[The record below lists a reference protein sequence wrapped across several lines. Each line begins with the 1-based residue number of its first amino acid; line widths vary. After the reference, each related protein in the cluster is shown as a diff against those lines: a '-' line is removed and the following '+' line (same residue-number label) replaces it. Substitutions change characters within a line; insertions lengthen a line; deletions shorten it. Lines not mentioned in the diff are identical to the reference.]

1 VLANQLQILRFLVS
15 VAPLLS
21 RGPKPAYASTAT
33 AKDRRRKR
41 DAEEADLD
49 FEAPSADEDEAG
61 VSDLSEAEDE
71 AEQALAGSSSSSAI
85 KRPFVAPPRAGSV
98 LITLRNTTPYT
109 LWDVPLLA
117 KRLPLVLPAIAKSA
131 PALPRGQKAP
141 TIADVTATFGARR
154 YALWRSFEFE
164 PDEWPGYEHRRTVGW
179 IDGVS
184 KGANEDLRRRPA
196 PAAPTPPTP
205 GVPGRGKGWKEGKAG
220 GGAAQKERAS
230 KAAGGECRTWEFG
243 TESGV
248 HDSASGGGMGG
259 KGVKRRK

>member
-1 VLANQLQILRFLVS
+1 MLANQLQILRFLVS

-21 RGPKPAYASTAT
+21 RGPKPGYASTAT

-49 FEAPSADEDEAG
+49 FEAPSADEEEQG

-71 AEQALAGSSSSSAI
+71 AEQALASSSSSKI
-85 KRPFVAPPRAGSV
+85 QRPFVAPPRAGSV
-98 LITLRNTTPYT
+98 LLTLRNTTPYT

-141 TIADVTATFGARR
+141 TLADVTATFGARR

-164 PDEWPGYEHRRTVGW
+164 PDDWPGYEHRRTVGW

-196 PAAPTPPTP
+196 AAPPTPPTP
-205 GVPGRGKGWKEGKAG
+205 GVPGRGKRANEST
-220 GGAAQKERAS
+220 QKERAS
-230 KAAGGECRTWEFG
+230 KAGGGECRTWEFG

-248 HDSASGGGMGG
+248 HDSAGGGGMGG